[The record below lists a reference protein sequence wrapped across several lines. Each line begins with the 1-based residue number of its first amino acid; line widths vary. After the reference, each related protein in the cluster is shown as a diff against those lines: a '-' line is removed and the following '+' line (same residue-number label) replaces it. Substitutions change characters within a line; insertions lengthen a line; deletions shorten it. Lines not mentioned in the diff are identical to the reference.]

1 MKKLLTLTFFS
12 FGLIVSAQKN
22 VAHVEVPHADA
33 LVSENL
39 LSPVP
44 QKIELSTGV
53 DLEFVEQGDPK
64 GVAVIFLHGLSD
76 SWHSFESVLRQLPRS
91 IHAFAISQRGHGDSD
106 RPAMGYSPV
115 DFSND
120 IAAFI
125 RQKNLGSVVIA
136 GHSMG
141 GVNAQQFA
149 LDHPKLTKALVIIDS
164 ESNFQDNPGFPE
176 FNQSVQ
182 AMEGE
187 MSKEFMIGFQKETL
201 ANPMDSTYF
210 NLLVEEAM
218 KCPLPVFKAALA
230 ELTSANLTKR
240 FRSFNKPTLIFWGNK
255 DNFCDRKGQVVLKEA
270 IYNSTFIEYL
280 GTGHALHWEQP
291 ESFAKDLVYFI
302 ENKVKKIINY

>member
-1 MKKLLTLTFFS
+1 MKKLLTLS
-12 FGLIVSAQKN
+12 FICLGLIVNAQKN
-22 VAHVEVPHADA
+22 LVHQEIPHADA
-33 LVSENL
+33 LANEIFSN
-39 LSPVP
+39 PVP

-64 GVAVIFLHGLSD
+64 GIPVIFLHGLSD
-76 SWHSFESVLRQLPRS
+76 SWHSFESVLRHLPKTIR
-91 IHAFAISQRGHGDSD
+91 AFAISQRGHGDSD
-106 RPAMGYSPV
+106 RPVTGYSPR

-125 RQKNLGSVVIA
+125 QKKELGAVIIV

-141 GVNAQQFA
+141 GMNAQQFA
-149 LDHPKLTKALVIIDS
+149 LDHPRLTKALVIIDS
-164 ESNFQDNPGFPE
+164 ESNFADNPGFSE

-187 MSKEFMIGFQKETL
+187 MSREFMTGFQKETL
-201 ANPMDSTYF
+201 ANSIDSTYF

-218 KCPLPVFKAALA
+218 KCPLPVFKLALS
-230 ELTSANLTKR
+230 ELTKSDLTKR
-240 FRSFNKPTLIFWGNK
+240 LRSFNKPTLIFWGSK
-255 DNFCDRKGQVVLKEA
+255 DSFCDRKGQVVLKET

-302 ENKVKKIINY
+302 QNKVKR